1 MKIILLKDIERL
13 GKIHDIV
20 TVKDGYARNY
30 LIPRNFAIPA
40 DRANI
45 AGLEKNRRRFSKTI
59 ERQKKASMGMAE
71 KIDNAT
77 VKTTIKMG
85 VDGKSFGSITSQNI
99 VELLNSEGIDI
110 SKKNIVLEEAIKQPG
125 VYDIKV
131 HLGESID
138 AIFKLVVLEE
148 GE

>member
-1 MKIILLKDIERL
+1 M
-13 GKIHDIV
+13 
-20 TVKDGYARNY
+20 
-30 LIPRNFAIPA
+30 
-40 DRANI
+40 
-45 AGLEKNRRRFSKTI
+45 GL
-59 ERQKKASMGMAE
+59 AE
-71 KIDNAT
+71 QIDNAT

-99 VELLNSEGIDI
+99 VELLDSEGITI
-110 SKKNIVLEEAIKQPG
+110 NKKNIVMEESIKQPG

-138 AIFKLVVLEE
+138 AVFKLVVLEE